1 MLSLDFCPLFIKK
14 KRKKDFCQEKR
25 GRRISKEMVPFCC
38 NFSWLCLLCNR
49 NGKKMKKISYLL
61 LFFAIAVGA
70 CAGGNAQKNNENT
83 QTDTVLQD
91 VPIRT
96 GADQLEAYLPLLKGK
111 KVGLMGNQTSI
122 VGEDKEH
129 LVDVLLRE
137 NIDLKFAFAPEH
149 GFRGDI
155 ERGEKVDNTVD
166 EKTGLTLHSLY
177 GKNAKADS
185 IVGSVD
191 VMLFDLQDV
200 GARFYTYVAS
210 MHRVMQLCADQG
222 KKIIV
227 LDRPNPNGDQ
237 VDGPVRKEDKFKANI
252 SYHKIAMIHGLTV
265 GELAK
270 MINGEGWLDGGKQC
284 DLEVIPVENW
294 DHSTPYELPVI
305 PSPSLPNYTSVRLYM
320 SLCLFEGTDISVGR
334 GTDWP
339 FQVVGYPDPVFGD
352 FTFTP
357 GTRPGMAAHVEQQG
371 NLCYGIDLRN
381 VDAVNEKFTL
391 KYLLDFYNKMPDKRE
406 FFARPEFFDKLA
418 GTDELRKQIIAGK
431 SEDEIRDSWAE
442 DLKAY
447 KEMRKKYLLY
457 TDFE

>member
-1 MLSLDFCPLFIKK
+1 
-14 KRKKDFCQEKR
+14 
-25 GRRISKEMVPFCC
+25 
-38 NFSWLCLLCNR
+38 
-49 NGKKMKKISYLL
+49 MKKISYLL

>member
-1 MLSLDFCPLFIKK
+1 MKILACLSLILSIVFT
-14 KRKKDFCQEKR
+14 
-25 GRRISKEMVPFCC
+25 
-38 NFSWLCLLCNR
+38 
-49 NGKKMKKISYLL
+49 
-61 LFFAIAVGA
+61 A
-70 CAGGNAQKNNENT
+70 CAGGNTQNSKENAG
-83 QTDTVLQD
+83 TDTSSEQSRII
-91 VPIRT
+91 PA
-96 GADQLEAYLPLLKGK
+96 ADQLEAYLPLLKGK

-122 VGEDKEH
+122 VGEEKEH

-137 NIDLKFAFAPEH
+137 NVDLKFAFAPEH

-166 EKTGLTLHSLY
+166 KKTGLTLHTLY
-177 GKNAKADS
+177 GENEKADS

-191 VMLFDLQDV
+191 VMIFDLQDV
-200 GARFYTYVAS
+200 GARFYTYIAS
-210 MHRVMQLCADQG
+210 MHRVMQLCANQG
-222 KKIIV
+222 KKVIV

-237 VDGPVRKEDKFKANI
+237 VDGPVRKDDKFKANI

-265 GELAK
+265 GELAH

-284 DLEVIPVENW
+284 DLEVIPVKNW
-294 DHSTPYELPVI
+294 DHSTPYELPVV

-320 SLCLFEGTDISVGR
+320 SLCLFEGTDISIGR

-339 FQVVGYPDPVFGD
+339 FQVVGYPDPVFGE

-357 GTRPGMAAHVEQQG
+357 GTRPGMAAHVEQQD

-391 KYLLDFYNKMPDKRE
+391 KYLLDFYNKMPDKSK

-431 SEDEIRDSWAE
+431 TESEIRDSWAE
-442 DLKAY
+442 ELKAY
-447 KEMRKKYLLY
+447 KDMRKKYLLY
-457 TDFE
+457 PDFE